1 MLRIYFTGDDVART
15 RLAPAPEPL
24 WETVLSLHV
33 LAGRQGDTMH
43 HEWRRRVVSE
53 LQTSPVL
60 GDVRLLLALNPPVG
74 YFPDFLTPLA
84 GGVGLEAGLEAI
96 ASTAPELLGRD
107 LARLAEE
114 RILPPEAFDLARG
127 DSAAMRRLTNAMRA
141 YHDVAIA
148 PKWSRIAAVVDGDRS
163 RRARVVAGRGAEGLL
178 ESLRPAMQWRGG
190 ELHVDYPFDQEMH
203 LDGRGLLLVPSYFC
217 WRYPVTLLDPGRLP
231 VLVYPAQR
239 TAVEGAVAE
248 QARPEANHRALAA
261 LLGATRASVLD
272 AIGEGCTTTELARRV
287 GISAAAAS
295 QHATVLRNA
304 GLVTSHRDRNTVLH
318 TVTPLGTAVLC
329 GR

>member
-1 MLRIYFTGDDVART
+1 MLRIFFGGDDIART

-33 LAGRQGDTMH
+33 LANRRPDH
-43 HEWRRRVVSE
+43 VHDEWRRRVVTQ

-60 GDVRLLLALNPPVG
+60 SDVRLLLALNPPVG

-84 GGVGLEAGLEAI
+84 DEGFEAGLEAI
-96 ASTAPELLGRD
+96 ASTSPDLLERD
-107 LARLAEE
+107 LARLAQE
-114 RILPPEAFDLARG
+114 RSLPAEARDLARG
-127 DSAAMRRLTNAMRA
+127 DTRALTRLTAAMRA
-141 YHDVAIA
+141 YHAVAIA
-148 PKWSRIAAVVDGDRS
+148 PRWSRITTVVDGDRS

-178 ESLRPAMQWRGG
+178 ESLRPSMRWRGG

-203 LDGRGLLLVPSYFC
+203 LDGRGLLLIPSYFC
-217 WRYPVTLLDPGRLP
+217 WRYPVTLLDPARPP

-239 TAVEGAVAE
+239 PAADPQPEAS
-248 QARPEANHRALAA
+248 RPEANHRALAA
-261 LLGATRASVLD
+261 LLGANRAAALE

-304 GLVTSHRDRNTVLH
+304 GLVTSHRERNTVLH
-318 TVTPLGTAVLC
+318 TVTPLGAAVLC
-329 GR
+329 GG